1 MNNQGAPAVSQSPTL
16 INAAGGVGQAGCC
29 SRWEGPG
36 PPGRAPRCLGKDLC
50 KQGPGR
56 DLHAPAPRPLG
67 WGQEAWRS
75 PCVPRWA
82 RPQVCGG
89 RMASEGHGLPAWSW
103 RRGPAAGRSAAG
115 SAPSSEGGGGGGGR
129 LQAGQV
135 GGAGC
140 REGAPPGP
148 TAPHRWSTL
157 RGALTSARCL
167 RRRPGGGISSAAT
180 AAAWVLPVQPAP
192 PARPRGG
199 MRRRGAQDA
208 PQPRDAPQTRQVHPG
223 GHGGRTAGR
232 LQHPVL
238 RVHVSRPRRW
248 GQKGQGCAQ
257 RWTRPGGTRAGVG
270 LAGWAG
276 WGHQGRGQCETPLWA
291 KDDATSVPFLGCQG
305 QVRPGC
311 EDTGDGHP
319 VSIPGRPWV
328 RGAGPGKGVRAG
340 AAQGVAAALPS
351 PRGEGGCPEPPALL
365 ARSQGRLSS
374 ALPAVRP
381 QARAKFPRR
390 CGLARLPRACPM
402 ATADADLAV
411 PSAFS

>member
-1 MNNQGAPAVSQSPTL
+1 MAGR
-16 INAAGGVGQAGCC
+16 AGG
-29 SRWEGPG
+29 R
-36 PPGRAPRCLGKDLC
+36 
-50 KQGPGR
+50 
-56 DLHAPAPRPLG
+56 
-67 WGQEAWRS
+67 
-75 PCVPRWA
+75 
-82 RPQVCGG
+82 
-89 RMASEGHGLPAWSW
+89 
-103 RRGPAAGRSAAG
+103 
-115 SAPSSEGGGGGGGR
+115 GR
-129 LQAGQV
+129 LS
-135 GGAGC
+135 
-140 REGAPPGP
+140 RGAPPGP

-276 WGHQGRGQCETPLWA
+276 LGHQGRGQCETPLWTKA
-291 KDDATSVPFLGCQG
+291 DATSMPFLGCQG

-311 EDTGDGHP
+311 EDTGVRWPPCEHTRQALGARRW
-319 VSIPGRPWV
+319 PG
-328 RGAGPGKGVRAG
+328 
-340 AAQGVAAALPS
+340 QGSAC
-351 PRGEGGCPEPPALL
+351 GGCPGCGCSPALPT
-365 ARSQGRLSS
+365 RGGG
-374 ALPAVRP
+374 P
-381 QARAKFPRR
+381 
-390 CGLARLPRACPM
+390 PRATSPPC
-402 ATADADLAV
+402 
-411 PSAFS
+411 